1 MASSCCFF
9 CQESGKARLIHS
21 EEDWELRLKTVNFVL
36 RGARSVSLH
45 QEFLI
50 RSNHTDLQLL
60 KIIKVSTFL
69 YCSYQP
75 SSHLSQDSGRNS
87 ITHNATVIANGLM
100 HFGTTSDVF
109 LRENLDW
116 LKRASNWAKFT
127 ATASLGVIH
136 YVRNSY
142 VQVIFLKEILLCE
155 CLKFHLL
162 FSYNLL

>member
-1 MASSCCFF
+1 MN
-9 CQESGKARLIHS
+9 LI
-21 EEDWELRLKTVNFVL
+21 L
-36 RGARSVSLH
+36 GGGRSVSLH

-60 KIIKVSTFL
+60 KIIKVRQLRALSMRGRVFLLFL
-69 YCSYQP
+69 YLIFLPCSLFFALD
-75 SSHLSQDSGRNS
+75 HKCFILVTIFCVILSQESGRNS

-100 HFGTTSDVF
+100 HYSTTSDVF

-136 YVRNSY
+136 YVSLDRFI
-142 VQVIFLKEILLCE
+142 V
-155 CLKFHLL
+155 
-162 FSYNLL
+162 

>member
-1 MASSCCFF
+1 M
-9 CQESGKARLIHS
+9 
-21 EEDWELRLKTVNFVL
+21 EDWVRRLKTVNL
-36 RGARSVSLH
+36 ILGGGRSVSLH

-60 KIIKVSTFL
+60 KIIKVRQTHVLSIGGERESFFLFL
-69 YCSYQP
+69 YLIFRSCSLLFSCTHSLFYIFLVI
-75 SSHLSQDSGRNS
+75 LSQESGRNS

-100 HFGTTSDVF
+100 HYSTTSDVF

-136 YVRNSY
+136 YVSLDWFI
-142 VQVIFLKEILLCE
+142 VTMTLIL
-155 CLKFHLL
+155 
-162 FSYNLL
+162 SV